1 MTVKETIYHRK
12 SFRSYSQQLLEP
24 NVLKEIEDAIKA
36 AKPLYPDIKFSW
48 EIIETENVKCVQNWR
63 APHYIAMFT
72 EEVDGARENLGFIF
86 QQVELYMQSMGIG
99 TCWLGMGK
107 LADNGNFEFSN
118 HTELEFVMMLAFGTP
133 KGEDYRTD
141 IAEFKRKTL
150 AEISDREDVRLE
162 CARIAP
168 SAVNSQPW
176 YFVHEG
182 EIIHVYCITKYL
194 IHKVLGKMN
203 KFDMGIALAH
213 IYEENKETFEF
224 FKTENPKEIKGHY
237 YIGSVKI

>member
-1 MTVKETIYHRK
+1 MDMKDIIYRRK
-12 SFRSYSQQLLEP
+12 SFRSYSKELLSADI
-24 NVLKEIEDAIKA
+24 LQEIEKSITE
-36 AKPLYPDIKFSW
+36 AKPLYPHIKFDW
-48 EIIETENVKCVQNWR
+48 KIIGTDDIKCVQNWR

-72 EEVDGARENLGFIF
+72 EETDGARENLGFIF

-99 TCWLGMGK
+99 SCWLGMGK
-107 LADNGNFEFSN
+107 PADAEIYNPDK
-118 HTELEFVMMLAFGTP
+118 HTDMQFVMMLAFGTP
-133 KGEDYRTD
+133 ENEAYRSD

-150 AEISDREDVRLE
+150 AEISDVEDTRLE

-176 YFVHEG
+176 YFVHDG
-182 EIIHVYCITKYL
+182 DIIHVYCITKYL

-213 IYEENKETFEF
+213 IYAENKETFEF
-224 FKTENPKEIKGHY
+224 FRTENPKEIKGYY
-237 YIGSVKI
+237 YIGSIKI